1 MIYPLWLA
9 DNIHGVWVWH
19 LGHFTIR
26 RGLNALPHGHA
37 SAREAWGARLH
48 MQGSRYDGRRE
59 TGDGET
65 LTGDPRLCYR
75 AQNLKNATSLDK
87 ITGIHAPGIQTSH
100 FGVHRHTIIQL
111 DYNGAAD
118 ATNATLPALRDEVIA
133 PQAPISKISLRMP
146 SRRSSMRQILQEY
159 TFAKQITPPMQ
170 NNILSVPFRKGAH
183 LSLSTAVRQ
192 YISTKYDQH
201 PDMFRQDLEVI
212 ESLRRDAVNVRESHS
227 SGVKKLQAY
236 AAQLVWMAGKF
247 PIDIGADFTWYPSLG
262 YNTERPIVHNNLQY
276 ELANILY
283 NLGALYSQLAV
294 TCNRSDT
301 EGLKTAA
308 SYFNQS
314 AGVLKHVKEQIIPE
328 LRTTPPEDMDEHTL
342 ESLLQLQLAQSQECY
357 WQKAVMDG
365 YKDASIA
372 KLAAR
377 VSDLYNT
384 AGEAAMRSEAI
395 SSSWIH
401 HMSAKH
407 HHFAAAAQYRAACDC
422 LEKRKYGEEVAR
434 LQDAVACVNEGLK
447 ESRGGYLNKIV
458 VDDLNGLK
466 RRVEEDLKRAEKDN
480 DLIYLNVVPPKSEL
494 KILDRANMA
503 IAKVPP
509 PVSAPLD
516 HLGDKEEF
524 GPALFTK
531 LVPYSVHIAVSIY
544 EERRDRLINQNIIAE
559 LEVLNERIHEIMSSL
574 NLPGSIQSFE
584 KPLGLPGTLV
594 QHAEEIRQAD
604 AINRLQR
611 SFSDIEKLRAADIAV
626 FEEGKGLLQ
635 AEEEEDTRLRQR
647 FGTERWARPDSRSDP
662 VQGAKLWN
670 QVGEAA
676 GWFSNS
682 GSSDALVREKFYA
695 VEPLLAVLAGPDR
708 GMMDF
713 VPSSRR
719 TEIPET
725 LKPAIGRLR
734 SVYNDVTRL
743 ESRRRRKAE
752 GLREKAKSDDIKS
765 DILGEAARLER
776 SQAVATAIVPAHF
789 EDFFEKRLD
798 SLYEPDME
806 LVQKEGAEQ
815 EKLINDLIRVNRE
828 FESQKKVVGDRGN
841 REREQA
847 LQKLENAYYKY
858 KELISN
864 VEVGRKFY
872 NDLSRI
878 VGGFRDG
885 ARSWVTERRREARML
900 EDELSM
906 PPLHNLS
913 LDQGAQNYGQIPG
926 QAPQQ
931 PPQGYFSPRQQPQ
944 QPARQP
950 VQSPAEAHIQSWAPP
965 AETVAPQPQ
974 QPRAN
979 PMQAMWN
986 PDAGIKFAGSP
997 TPASS
1002 TANNPAA
1009 GGTWD
1014 PTKGIRFG

>member
-1 MIYPLWLA
+1 
-9 DNIHGVWVWH
+9 
-19 LGHFTIR
+19 
-26 RGLNALPHGHA
+26 
-37 SAREAWGARLH
+37 
-48 MQGSRYDGRRE
+48 
-59 TGDGET
+59 
-65 LTGDPRLCYR
+65 
-75 AQNLKNATSLDK
+75 
-87 ITGIHAPGIQTSH
+87 
-100 FGVHRHTIIQL
+100 
-111 DYNGAAD
+111 
-118 ATNATLPALRDEVIA
+118 
-133 PQAPISKISLRMP
+133 
-146 SRRSSMRQILQEY
+146 
-159 TFAKQITPPMQ
+159 MQ
-170 NNILSVPFRKGAH
+170 NNILAVPFRKGTA

-212 ESLRRDAVNVRESHS
+212 DALQRDAVNVREAHQ

-236 AAQLVWMAGKF
+236 AAQLVWMGGKF

-262 YNTERPIVHNNLQY
+262 YNTERPIVHNNLKF

-283 NLGALYSQLAV
+283 NLAALYSQLAIAS
-294 TCNRSDT
+294 NRSAT

-308 SYFNQS
+308 SYFSMS
-314 AGVLKHVKEQIIPE
+314 AGVLKHLKDEVVTE

-342 ESLLQLQLAQSQECY
+342 ESLMQLQLAQSQECF

-407 HHFAAAAQYRAACDC
+407 HHFAAAAQYRVACDC

-447 ESRGGYLNKIV
+447 ETRGGYLSKIV

-466 RRVEEDLKRAEKDN
+466 KRVEEDLKRAEKDN
-480 DLIYLNVVPPKSEL
+480 DMIFLHIVPPKSEL

-503 IAKVPP
+503 LARIPP
-509 PVSAPLD
+509 EVASPLD
-516 HLGDKEEF
+516 HLGEKFEF

-544 EERRDRLINQNIIAE
+544 EERRDRMVNQNIIAE
-559 LEVLNERIHEIMSSL
+559 LEVLNERIHEILSSL
-574 NLPGSIQSFE
+574 NLPGSIQAFE

-604 AINRLQR
+604 AISRLQR
-611 SFSDIEKLRAADIAV
+611 SFADIDKLRAADIAV
-626 FEEGKGLLQ
+626 FEEGKELLQ
-635 AEEEEDTRLRQR
+635 AEEEEDNRLQR
-647 FGTERWARPDSRSDP
+647 RYGTDRWARPESRAEP
-662 VQGAKLWN
+662 TQGAKLWN
-670 QVGEAA
+670 QVAEAE
-676 GWFSNS
+676 GWFGNS
-682 GSSDALVREKFYA
+682 ASSDGVVRDKFRA
-695 VEPLLAVLAGPDR
+695 IEPILAVLAGSDR
-708 GMMDF
+708 GIMDF

-719 TEIPET
+719 TEIPES

-734 SVYNDVTRL
+734 SAYNDVTRL

-752 GLREKAKSDDIKS
+752 ALREKAKSDDIKS
-765 DILGEAARLER
+765 DILVEAGRLER

-798 SLYEPDME
+798 LLYEPDLE
-806 LVQKEGAEQ
+806 L

-828 FESQKKVVGDRGN
+828 FESQKKIVGDKGN

-858 KELISN
+858 KELVSN

-885 ARSWVTERRREARML
+885 ARTFVTERRREARMI
-900 EDELSM
+900 EDEISM
-906 PPLHNLS
+906 PPLHGLS
-913 LDQGAQNYGQIPG
+913 LDHQQQAAQNYT
-926 QAPQQ
+926 
-931 PPQGYFSPRQQPQ
+931 
-944 QPARQP
+944 P
-950 VQSPAEAHIQSWAPP
+950 VQSQQASPQQQSQAQSFLHQQQQQLQQQQAQQQQQQPSRQSVHSPVEARIQSWAPP

-986 PDAGIKFAGSP
+986 PEMGIKFGGG
-997 TPASS
+997 PAPSG
-1002 TANNPAA
+1002 AA
-1009 GGTWD
+1009 GQGTPKGGQNTWD
-1014 PTKGIRFG
+1014 PKGGIRFG